1 MSRWTGVLAAAIVG
15 LAALAAG
22 CTSADESDTGG
33 ELHIFNWEDYFAPTT
48 LEDFQAEFGIEV
60 FLDTFDDEQAAASAI
75 QSDPSQ
81 YDVVVLS
88 GSLVAEMAERK
99 LLAELDLSNIPDL
112 PNVDPKFLDQSW
124 DPGNRYSVP
133 YTWGS
138 TGVIY
143 NTKYAEPAG
152 KSWSLL
158 RDPSLAGRVALLNDS
173 TVVMGLT
180 LKSLGYSLVSRDP
193 GELQEAVEVV
203 VDQKPLIAGFLDPIA
218 IRDGMISGDL
228 WAAQLYGGDA
238 AFAMAENEDLA
249 FFVPDEGSDF
259 FVDNLV
265 IPRDAR
271 NKEGAELFIN
281 YILRPDVHAAI
292 SNYTG
297 YAIPNQAALEQGL
310 IDDELLASEAA
321 YPSLDILEAWRPF
334 DTERL
339 SLWNEAWADI
349 QREASASP
357 YP

>member
-1 MSRWTGVLAAAIVG
+1 MPGRRSILAATVLG
-15 LAALAAG
+15 LAALAAACASG
-22 CTSADESDTGG
+22 DDPNSGG
-33 ELHIFNWEDYFAPTT
+33 ELHVFNWEDYFAPTT
-48 LEDFQAEFGIEV
+48 VEDFAAEFGVDV

-88 GSLVAEMAERK
+88 DSLVSEMAGRK
-99 LLAELDLSNIPDL
+99 LLAELDLSNIPNL
-112 PNVDPKFLDQSW
+112 SNVDPKFLDQPW

-133 YTWGS
+133 YAWGS

-143 NTKYAEPAG
+143 NTKHVEPPAR
-152 KSWSLL
+152 SWSLL

-173 TVVMGLT
+173 TVVIGLT
-180 LKSLGYSLVSRDP
+180 LKSLGYSLDSRDP
-193 GELQEAVEVV
+193 GQLQEAVQVV
-203 VDQKPLIAGFLDPIA
+203 AGQEPLMAGFLDPIA

-228 WAAQLYGGDA
+228 WAAQLYSGDA
-238 AFAMAENEDLA
+238 AFAMAENEALA

-271 NKEGAELFIN
+271 NKEAAELFIN

-297 YAIPNQAALEQGL
+297 YAIPNRAALEQGL

-321 YPSLDILEAWRPF
+321 YPAIDTLEAWRPF
-334 DTERL
+334 DAEQL
-339 SLWNEAWADI
+339 SLWNEAWSDI
-349 QREASASP
+349 QREASATANR
-357 YP
+357 